1 MDSKSCVV
9 VIALVAVSSGLQLQT
24 FHNTTVVIEAGFP
37 GTHRGVNVNLSST
50 PYLPLVRYNNILYYF
65 GTILPG
71 NKEQVDLFCN
81 YHNMK
86 LVSIQ
91 SAEESENLIAG
102 LEAFFQSSEVVLF
115 WTSGR
120 RHDNFWRW
128 DSTGRPIHYTNWE
141 KGEPNNSGGTENCLQ
156 LRFNTISKT
165 LQWNDCACD
174 ASSYFICESRD

>member
-24 FHNTTVVIEAGFP
+24 FHNTTVVIEA
-37 GTHRGVNVNLSST
+37 V
-50 PYLPLVRYNNILYYF
+50 
-65 GTILPG
+65 
-71 NKEQVDLFCN
+71 
-81 YHNMK
+81 
-86 LVSIQ
+86 
-91 SAEESENLIAG
+91 
-102 LEAFFQSSEVVLF
+102 QSSEVVLF